1 ARASRG
7 SEEGRFAA
15 SWQNK
20 AAGRALRAARM
31 SSPDGGTKQSTFA
44 AALSEQLGI
53 PISPTTLSGWETG
66 RRTVPAPVWMAA
78 ALVSKQSLDALL
90 GEAGAPE
97 VVTWA
102 QSLGL
107 PGRFEA
113 QATEMRDLKDEVRQL
128 RQQYA
133 SLYTQMVDAFTR
145 AGLPRPTQARPGV
158 GHGPSHEA
166 TGTD

>member
-1 ARASRG
+1 MNRLGQDA
-7 SEEGRFAA
+7 
-15 SWQNK
+15 
-20 AAGRALRAARM
+20 
-31 SSPDGGTKQSTFA
+31 KQSSFA

-97 VVTWA
+97 VATWA

-107 PGRFEA
+107 SGRLEA
-113 QATEMRDLKDEVRQL
+113 HAVEIQDLKDEVGKL

-145 AGLPRPTQARPGV
+145 AGLPHPKQAGLDARRARSG
-158 GHGPSHEA
+158 EA
-166 TGTD
+166 TGTE